1 MQVLEQQLYWKR
13 KFSTGAFLWTLWNFS
28 KHLFYRTPP
37 SNCFRIVGHHHEDLY
52 FCGKF
57 SCNTKLPVQYQPNI
71 SASKIVIVKAE
82 LLLRPFFKANSL
94 LKIGRLRHINFSSR
108 FINGC
113 GGKKSWNY
121 WCPSSINWPLCP
133 FQKQPFKVFLKGSCF
148 ECFEKFLEKRRPS
161 LGYFKSEERA
171 KTN

>member
-1 MQVLEQQLYWKR
+1 MQVLDQQLYWKR
-13 KFSTGAFLWTLWNFS
+13 KFSTGAFLWTLRNFS
-28 KHLFYRTPP
+28 EHLFYRTPP
-37 SNCFRIVGHHHEDLY
+37 SNCFRIFGHHHEDLY

-113 GGKKSWNY
+113 GGKKN
-121 WCPSSINWPLCP
+121 
-133 FQKQPFKVFLKGSCF
+133 
-148 ECFEKFLEKRRPS
+148 LETTS
-161 LGYFKSEERA
+161 AHLQLLDHFVLFKSSPPKFFSKVAVLNVLKNSLENEDLR
-171 KTN
+171 

>member
-82 LLLRPFFKANSL
+82 LLFCPFFKANSL